1 MPSALLTCQ
10 PDQAQNLHSWTQK
23 TQDSQAVRQARQI
36 FPEIRNSQA
45 IQARNVFLPAQVEFL
60 GPTMGAEQGIL
71 IVIVGG
77 SWKEVD
83 TKVMQT

>member
-1 MPSALLTCQ
+1 MVYP
-10 PDQAQNLHSWTQK
+10 K
-23 TQDSQAVRQARQI
+23 TQPSQAVRQARQI

-71 IVIVGG
+71 IVIVGRAVLG
-77 SWKEVD
+77 NAGQMGRWRGPG
-83 TKVMQT
+83 